1 MMTAKEDIARKK
13 LVLLAY
19 RSPKHHR
26 FAWISVVLSLL
37 CTFALF
43 TLLPFTEMLNM
54 EAGDIIELR
63 DLDTSDLKLTPPKLE
78 DKAPPRAKPAQ
89 EEQKPRSSKP
99 KLELP
104 EAERRISAL
113 MALSLDMGVS
123 DFSGD
128 FALSFATVPEEN
140 QRTARLANGQAPV
153 VFNIDEVDRKP
164 RVLLR
169 SAPVIPYQARVKN
182 IEGYV
187 KVVFTVTPEGGVV
200 DIFVAEAVPG
210 EIFNESAMAAVA
222 RWRFEPALK
231 DGKPVAVKVMT
242 RLLFELK

>member
-1 MMTAKEDIARKK
+1 MTASKEDIARKK
-13 LVLLAY
+13 LVLLVY

-26 FAWISVVLSLL
+26 YAWISVVLSML

-43 TLLPFTEMLNM
+43 TLLPFTEMLNL

-63 DLDTSDLKLTPPKLE
+63 DLDTADMKLTPPKLE
-78 DKAPPRAKPAQ
+78 DKAPPRARPMQ
-89 EEQKPRSSKP
+89 EEQKPKSSKP
-99 KLELP
+99 KLQLP
-104 EAERRISAL
+104 EAERKISSL
-113 MALSLDMGVS
+113 MALSMDMGVS
-123 DFSGD
+123 DYSGD
-128 FALSFATVPEEN
+128 FALTFATVSEEN
-140 QRTARLANGQAPV
+140 PGSARLTNGQAPV

-182 IEGYV
+182 IEGHV
-187 KVVFTVTPEGGVV
+187 KVIFTVTPEGGVV
-200 DIFVAEAVPG
+200 DILVAEAVPD